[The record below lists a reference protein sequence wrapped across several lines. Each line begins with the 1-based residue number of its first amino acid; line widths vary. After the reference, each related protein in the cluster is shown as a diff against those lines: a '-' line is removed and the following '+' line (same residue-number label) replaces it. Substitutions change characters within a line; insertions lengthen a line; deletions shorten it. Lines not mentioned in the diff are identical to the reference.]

1 MDTAAA
7 IPALRR
13 LRVQGLRRAGEPVVA
28 LHDPLGVADA
38 GADWPVVVPSRV
50 FEIARRFDGASGSAH
65 IALGLRGWAEPPT
78 TDEIARVAAG
88 FSEKLLLDDG
98 RFRSAAAAA
107 LARWNELEARPCR
120 DSAVLAATDAE
131 ARFGLRMRIAGL
143 VADDWDM
150 PPPRGLRA
158 LFAPGGSFDRAGRL
172 YGRVYAAAR
181 HARPERVILLSSA
194 GAPLEP
200 LLVPL
205 ARPLS
210 TPIGTPQFDADGL
223 ARLAIDAGAS
233 QLAHARHVALE
244 RHALFLGLLLPRVP
258 VLPLLVG
265 ALPARLPDAQD
276 SPRGLPEVERAVAAL
291 ERVIGDPQRTLVIA
305 CFELAHFD
313 ARAEQPLELGA
324 RTGARLRPYD
334 QRAMDR
340 ALAVDAEGFWREGLT
355 LDDAWRAAQLTAP
368 YLALR
373 LLEARARSLDPDS
386 ALTGD
391 VLGYLQSHGKD
402 DLSSWVAAAFLERS
416 RDA

>member
-1 MDTAAA
+1 MPAPAA

-13 LRVQGLRRAGEPVVA
+13 LRVQGLHRSGEPVVA

-50 FEIARRFDGASGSAH
+50 FEIARRFDGTSGAEQ
-65 IALGLRGWAEPPT
+65 IAFGLRAWTHPPT
-78 TDEIARVAAG
+78 ADEIARVAAG

-98 RFRSAAAAA
+98 RFRSAAAEA
-107 LARWNELEARPCR
+107 LARWNELDARPCR
-120 DSAVLAATDAE
+120 DRAVLEASDAD
-131 ARFGLRMRIAGL
+131 ARFGLRMRVAGL

-150 PPPRGLRA
+150 PPPRELRA
-158 LFAPGGSFDRAGRL
+158 LFAPGGSFERAGRL

-181 HARPERVILLSSA
+181 HAQPERVVLLSSA

-205 ARPLS
+205 SRPLA
-210 TPIGTPQFDADGL
+210 TPIGTPRFDAEGL

-244 RHALFLGLLLPRVP
+244 RHALFLALLLPRVP

-276 SPRGLPEVERAVAAL
+276 SPRGLPEVERALEAL
-291 ERVIGDPQRTLVIA
+291 QRSIGDPSRTLVIA
-305 CFELAHFD
+305 CFELAHVD

-324 RTGARLRPYD
+324 RTGELLRPYD

-340 ALAVDAEGFWREGLT
+340 ATALDAEGFWRAGLA
-355 LDDAWRAAQLTAP
+355 LDDAWRAAQLSAP

-373 LLEARARSLDPDS
+373 LLEARAQALEPGH

-391 VLGYLQSHGKD
+391 VLGYLQSRGRD
-402 DLSSWVAAAFLERS
+402 DLSSWVAAAFLERPL
-416 RDA
+416 DA